1 MAVGFILITTE
12 PGSEIQVREEVSKIS
27 CVKGQWIVF
36 GNHDLFVKV
45 EAENES
51 ELTQCIVQEI
61 RAVKGISETRTLIGA
76 EI

>member
-1 MAVGFILITTE
+1 M
-12 PGSEIQVREEVSKIS
+12 
-27 CVKGQWIVF
+27 F

-51 ELTQCIVQEI
+51 ELTQCIVQDI
-61 RAVKGISETRTLIGA
+61 RSVKGIYETRTLIGA